1 MITFASMKK
10 VVIALLCI
18 VIVWCV
24 LSAAVFFLEAQFLS
38 GWGAPFFY
46 PTVAAFSLALLYIV
60 CVLEAIW
67 SDLKP

>member
-24 LSAAVFFLEAQFLS
+24 LSAAVIFLEAQFLS
-38 GWGAPFFY
+38 GWGSLFFY
-46 PTVAAFSLALLYIV
+46 LTVAAFSLALIYIV

>member
-1 MITFASMKK
+1 MKK

-24 LSAAVFFLEAQFLS
+24 LSAAVCFLEAQFLS
-38 GWGAPFFY
+38 GWGSLFCY
-46 PTVAAFSLALLYIV
+46 RTVAAFSLALIYIV